1 VQASRH
7 WFHNKAGLM
16 KSRTR
21 NWLTATILLLALG
34 TAGLYVVS
42 SVLSKRFEPHIRDL
56 AISYLRNRF
65 DSEVELESLRIHIPK
80 LSPFRLLLR
89 GGRGSVA
96 HVEGANLR
104 MRHRGRRDIPA
115 MFALKRFSFEMDLG
129 ALSDTPRTVNRIT
142 LDGMEIYI
150 PPKGERPS
158 LGSGKN
164 RDTPPAIQAEADT
177 TGSVV
182 IEEIV
187 ARNAVLVVLPRD
199 KSKIPLRFDIQ
210 DLRLTSAGKDVA
222 MKYDAAL
229 RNPKP
234 PGNIHSVGTFG
245 PWVTEE
251 PGDTPLSGNYVLDK
265 ADLSVFT
272 GIVGILASKG
282 QFKGSLSSV
291 TARGQ
296 ASVPDF
302 GLKRSG
308 NRVPLSTTFEVLV
321 DGTNGNTLLKPVH
334 ATLGKSSFT
343 TSGGVIK
350 HDGDEHRTIGLDV
363 KMPNGNL
370 VDLLRLAMKGPP
382 FMEGRIFLN
391 TKIAIP
397 PLLGKVREKLLLD
410 GQFKVSEGKFRR
422 SKIQDQIDGL
432 SRRGQG
438 QPKNEEIDE
447 VVSLMTGD
455 FKLSDEMITF
465 HTLSF
470 GVPGAAISLAGD
482 YDLAADALDFR
493 GALKL
498 EAKVSQTMSGWKR
511 WALRPVDPFFAKNGA
526 GTFLRIKVVGTSREP
541 KFGLDRGKAEGVDTK
556 ARETSAP
563 K

>member
-1 VQASRH
+1 
-7 WFHNKAGLM
+7 M
-16 KSRTR
+16 
-21 NWLTATILLLALG
+21 
-34 TAGLYVVS
+34 
-42 SVLSKRFEPHIRDL
+42 
-56 AISYLRNRF
+56 
-65 DSEVELESLRIHIPK
+65 
-80 LSPFRLLLR
+80 
-89 GGRGSVA
+89 
-96 HVEGANLR
+96 
-104 MRHRGRRDIPA
+104 
-115 MFALKRFSFEMDLG
+115 
-129 ALSDTPRTVNRIT
+129 
-142 LDGMEIYI
+142 
-150 PPKGERPS
+150 
-158 LGSGKN
+158 
-164 RDTPPAIQAEADT
+164 
-177 TGSVV
+177 
-182 IEEIV
+182 
-187 ARNAVLVVLPRD
+187 
-199 KSKIPLRFDIQ
+199 
-210 DLRLTSAGKDVA
+210 
-222 MKYDAAL
+222 
-229 RNPKP
+229 
-234 PGNIHSVGTFG
+234 
-245 PWVTEE
+245 
-251 PGDTPLSGNYVLDK
+251 
-265 ADLSVFT
+265 
-272 GIVGILASKG
+272 
-282 QFKGSLSSV
+282 
-291 TARGQ
+291 
-296 ASVPDF
+296 
-302 GLKRSG
+302 
-308 NRVPLSTTFEVLV
+308 

-397 PLLGKVREKLLLD
+397 PLSGKVREKLLLD

-455 FKLSDEMITF
+455 FKLADEMITF

-470 GVPGAAISLAGD
+470 AVPGAAISLAGD

-541 KFGLDRGKAEGVDTK
+541 KFGLDRGKAEGIDTK

>member
-1 VQASRH
+1 
-7 WFHNKAGLM
+7 
-16 KSRTR
+16 
-21 NWLTATILLLALG
+21 
-34 TAGLYVVS
+34 
-42 SVLSKRFEPHIRDL
+42 
-56 AISYLRNRF
+56 
-65 DSEVELESLRIHIPK
+65 
-80 LSPFRLLLR
+80 
-89 GGRGSVA
+89 
-96 HVEGANLR
+96 
-104 MRHRGRRDIPA
+104 
-115 MFALKRFSFEMDLG
+115 
-129 ALSDTPRTVNRIT
+129 
-142 LDGMEIYI
+142 
-150 PPKGERPS
+150 
-158 LGSGKN
+158 
-164 RDTPPAIQAEADT
+164 
-177 TGSVV
+177 
-182 IEEIV
+182 
-187 ARNAVLVVLPRD
+187 
-199 KSKIPLRFDIQ
+199 
-210 DLRLTSAGKDVA
+210 
-222 MKYDAAL
+222 
-229 RNPKP
+229 
-234 PGNIHSVGTFG
+234 
-245 PWVTEE
+245 
-251 PGDTPLSGNYVLDK
+251 
-265 ADLSVFT
+265 
-272 GIVGILASKG
+272 
-282 QFKGSLSSV
+282 
-291 TARGQ
+291 
-296 ASVPDF
+296 
-302 GLKRSG
+302 
-308 NRVPLSTTFEVLV
+308 
-321 DGTNGNTLLKPVH
+321 VH
-334 ATLGKSSFT
+334 ATLGQSSFT

-391 TKIAIP
+391 TKIVIP

-422 SKIQDQIDGL
+422 SKIQDQIDVL

-455 FKLSDEMITF
+455 FKLADEMITF

-470 GVPGAAISLAGD
+470 AVPGAAISLAGD

>member
-1 VQASRH
+1 
-7 WFHNKAGLM
+7 
-16 KSRTR
+16 
-21 NWLTATILLLALG
+21 
-34 TAGLYVVS
+34 
-42 SVLSKRFEPHIRDL
+42 
-56 AISYLRNRF
+56 
-65 DSEVELESLRIHIPK
+65 
-80 LSPFRLLLR
+80 
-89 GGRGSVA
+89 
-96 HVEGANLR
+96 
-104 MRHRGRRDIPA
+104 
-115 MFALKRFSFEMDLG
+115 
-129 ALSDTPRTVNRIT
+129 
-142 LDGMEIYI
+142 
-150 PPKGERPS
+150 
-158 LGSGKN
+158 
-164 RDTPPAIQAEADT
+164 
-177 TGSVV
+177 
-182 IEEIV
+182 
-187 ARNAVLVVLPRD
+187 
-199 KSKIPLRFDIQ
+199 
-210 DLRLTSAGKDVA
+210 

-234 PGNIHSVGTFG
+234 PGDIHSVGTFG

-334 ATLGKSSFT
+334 ATLGNSSFT

-391 TKIAIP
+391 TTVAIP

-422 SKIQDQIDGL
+422 SKIQDQIDAL

-455 FKLSDEMITF
+455 FKLADEMITF

-482 YDLAADALDFR
+482 YDLAADALDFH

-541 KFGLDRGKAEGVDTK
+541 KFGLDRGQSRRRPYKGEGNICSEVAILLKVLNDTELEGADQEALASVAHFIAAPNDK
-556 ARETSAP
+556 SIQHRHGKQALRLAHLKRFRGRTSKLHGNRHQRP
-563 K
+563 IVRDIEQLGPPLRH